1 MIRILLF
8 LIIGSNVFAQSI
20 INTESITAKTDK
32 NIFSEIEGAF
42 DLQQGNTEIFQLETS
57 VLIGLNLNDN
67 NLIKLIAGHSQL
79 SENNKSIDNDSYLQ
93 IRHNYMFSELVKS
106 FAFIQYQENLNLLLT
121 ERLIFGIGVRYDTSI
136 KGFNFGIGSGV
147 MYENEILFDAQ
158 LNLDEQSNF
167 TTIRMSGLSTFS
179 FSIAEFITIHSTTY
193 FQPNFSNF
201 FTDFRILN
209 DLGIITEFNHYFS
222 LENKIIFRHDS
233 DPPSI
238 LKEDDFDFN
247 SGIVFSF

>member
-1 MIRILLF
+1 MV
-8 LIIGSNVFAQSI
+8 S
-20 INTESITAKTDK
+20 
-32 NIFSEIEGAF
+32 AF
-42 DLQQGNTEIFQLETS
+42 DLQQANTEIFQLETS
-57 VLIGLNLNDN
+57 VLMGLNLYDN

-136 KGFNFGIGSGV
+136 KGFNFGIGTGV
-147 MYENEILFDAQ
+147 MYENEILFDVQ

-179 FSIAEFITIHSTTY
+179 FLASY
-193 FQPNFSNF
+193 
-201 FTDFRILN
+201 
-209 DLGIITEFNHYFS
+209 
-222 LENKIIFRHDS
+222 
-233 DPPSI
+233 
-238 LKEDDFDFN
+238 
-247 SGIVFSF
+247 